1 MGVTR
6 QQWQRVA
13 AALGDGGPTILA
25 VVAIYAAIVI
35 VPIYLKSYQFERAAR
50 REAVLAAVNLT
61 PADTI
66 QQDLHKKAEALG
78 LRVEPREIQV
88 KSVVRQA
95 PADALNVLVDSTAEP
110 NKTAI
115 VSIEVQ
121 YAVPLHFPGYTMDL
135 NFHVHADNGSY

>member
-1 MGVTR
+1 MRVTR
-6 QQWQRVA
+6 EQWQRVA
-13 AALGDGGPTILA
+13 AMLGDGGPTILA
-25 VVAIYAAIVI
+25 VVAIYIAFAIVP
-35 VPIYLKSYQFERAAR
+35 VYLKSYQFEKAVR

-61 PADTI
+61 SADAI

-78 LRVEPREIQV
+78 LPVEPGEIQV

-115 VSIEVQ
+115 VSIEVR
-121 YAVPLHFPGYTMDL
+121 YAVPLRFPGYTMEL